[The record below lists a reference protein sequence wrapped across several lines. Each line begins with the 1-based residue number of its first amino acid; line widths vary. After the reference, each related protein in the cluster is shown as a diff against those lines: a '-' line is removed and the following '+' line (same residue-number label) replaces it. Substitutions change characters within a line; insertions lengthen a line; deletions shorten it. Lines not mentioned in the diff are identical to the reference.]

1 MGRKEGTTVMPAAW
15 DQLRDEP
22 DDGYSWFLHFRNLG
36 PGRTLSLAYNAFCDT
51 FANANQEV
59 TNSAKPRRVSGQ
71 WATLSAHWR
80 WCERAA
86 DWDQHNFKL
95 YGKRAAVK
103 FVAALDKVADRVCEA
118 LARPGMRPRKW
129 DDLVKALAIIQAY
142 AGPVT
147 IAEFGERAS
156 DPPSESGS
164 VAGAENKPEPVAAT
178 DDGTT

>member
-1 MGRKEGTTVMPAAW
+1 MPAAW

-22 DDGYSWFLHFRNLG
+22 DDAFGYFLIYRNLG
-36 PGRTLSLAYNAFCDT
+36 PGRTLSLAYNFFCST
-51 FANANQEV
+51 FRNANAEAIH
-59 TNSAKPRRVSGQ
+59 SGKPRPVSGQ
-71 WATLSAHWR
+71 WCELSARWR
-80 WCERAA
+80 WGERAA
-86 DWDQHNFKL
+86 DWDHHNFKQ

-142 AGPVT
+142 AGPGT
-147 IAEFGERAS
+147 ITEFGERAS
-156 DPPSESGS
+156 DPSAESGPA
-164 VAGAENKPEPVAAT
+164 AGAEQPVPVAAT